1 MLGALAPDEKSGD
14 ENMRMGFEIHG
25 YLNEPNDVDV
35 YSFTGAAGTEVWLD
49 IDRTTFTLDTIIEL
63 LDSRGNVL
71 ARSDN
76 TLAANGGVDFVSSEV
91 EPGLVGPLFKS
102 AGVYLP
108 RHASGLPK
116 DYFTLNPRDAGM
128 RFALPG
134 NAGTRSAYHVR
145 VRSADGLTSGVYQ
158 FQIRT
163 RESDEFPGSTVRYA
177 DIRYA
182 NNGIEV
188 IGLPKH
194 SPLLGEAAEDEQTGS
209 AARNDQF
216 LINPDQPGNRPQY
229 VGNLL
234 ASDRATISVA
244 GNVAAADDI
253 DFYQFDVRYVAI
265 SDPSQAHAATVLD
278 VDYADARIRFN
289 SNLSVFDAS
298 GRLIL
303 FAQDSNISDDR
314 SGPLAGIDLADLSRG
329 SVGPKDP
336 FIGPVELPQGT
347 YYAAL
352 TSNARIPDE
361 LLSNPLLR
369 REPVNSVVRI
379 AEDHIGTSGGSTAAD
394 PVVKQL
400 IDPTFVGSGNNLWHR
415 TLDRNSDPGHGLS
428 FVFDLSRAG
437 LATGSLPESE
447 PNNTLLTAQN
457 VDNGPWSLNFSP
469 DIGNLVTNTSTS
481 IPHIDDQR
489 LRGRHV
495 RLLFVHRR

>member
-1 MLGALAPDEKSGD
+1 MEDRIGGAIHVVGQPGFPVVLTSLNDDTVGAGVQPDGRPQTDTNNNGIATIPRPNDWRSIRLDQDSNDRNVEIVVEMEPADITAPGNNAATNSAQLLERWPRTRRAATRTCG
-14 ENMRMGFEIHG
+14 MGFEIHG

-102 AGVYLP
+102 AGDYLP

-116 DYFTLNPRDAGM
+116 DFCGTQSARCRDA
-128 RFALPG
+128 LCP
-134 NAGTRSAYHVR
+134 AGQCRTRSTYHVR

-194 SPLLGEAAEDEQTGS
+194 SPLLGEAGEDERTGS
-209 AARNDQF
+209 AASNNQF

-234 ASDRATISVA
+234 ASDRATISIA
-244 GNVAAADDI
+244 GTVAAPADV
-253 DFYQFDVRYVAI
+253 DFYHFDVRYDAI

-289 SNLSVFDAS
+289 SNLSVFDAA

-303 FAQDSNISDDR
+303 FAEDSNISDDR

-336 FIGPVELPQGT
+336 FIGPVELPQGPT
-347 YYAAL
+347 
-352 TSNARIPDE
+352 T
-361 LLSNPLLR
+361 R
-369 REPVNSVVRI
+369 R
-379 AEDHIGTSGGSTAAD
+379 
-394 PVVKQL
+394 
-400 IDPTFVGSGNNLWHR
+400 
-415 TLDRNSDPGHGLS
+415 
-428 FVFDLSRAG
+428 
-437 LATGSLPESE
+437 
-447 PNNTLLTAQN
+447 
-457 VDNGPWSLNFSP
+457 
-469 DIGNLVTNTSTS
+469 
-481 IPHIDDQR
+481 
-489 LRGRHV
+489 
-495 RLLFVHRR
+495 